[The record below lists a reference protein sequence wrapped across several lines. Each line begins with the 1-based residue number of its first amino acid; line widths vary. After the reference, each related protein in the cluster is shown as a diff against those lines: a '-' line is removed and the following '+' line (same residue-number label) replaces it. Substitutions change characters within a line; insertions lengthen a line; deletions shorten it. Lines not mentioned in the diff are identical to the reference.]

1 MSVAD
6 PLSDMVT
13 RIRNAVS
20 VGKTRVSMPSSKLK
34 TEVARVLKSEGF
46 IRDFAMEDVDGKKTL
61 TLFLRYGARRT
72 PAIRGLRRISK
83 PGLRKY
89 SRASELPRILG
100 GLGVAIV
107 STSQGLMTDKEAR
120 AKNAGGELL
129 CAIW

>member
-6 PLSDMVT
+6 PLSDMLT
-13 RIRNAVS
+13 RIRNAVDT
-20 VGKTRVSMPSSKLK
+20 GKDRVSMPGSKLK
-34 TEVARVLKSEGF
+34 TEVARVLMAEGY
-46 IRDFAMEDVDGKKTL
+46 IRDYATDEVEGKRSL
-61 TLFLRYGARRT
+61 TLFLRYGVRRT
-72 PAIRGLRRISK
+72 PAIRGLKRISK

-89 SRASELPRILG
+89 SGASELPRILG
-100 GLGVAIV
+100 GMGVAIV

>member
-1 MSVAD
+1 MSIAD
-6 PLSDMVT
+6 PVSDMLT
-13 RIRNAVS
+13 RVRNAVS
-20 VGKTRVSMPSSKLK
+20 TGKTRVGMPSSKLK
-34 TEVARVLKSEGF
+34 VEVARVMKDEGF
-46 IRDFAMEDVDGKKTL
+46 IRDYAIEDVEGKKTL

>member
-6 PLSDMVT
+6 PLSDMMT

-20 VGKTRVSMPSSKLK
+20 VGKARVSMPSAKLK
-34 TEVARVLKSEGF
+34 TEVARVMKTEGF
-46 IRDFAMEDVDGKKTL
+46 IRDYAVEDVEGKKTL

>member
-6 PLSDMVT
+6 PLSDMLT
-13 RIRNAVS
+13 RVRNAVS
-20 VGKTRVSMPSSKLK
+20 TGKARVSMPASKLK
-34 TEVARVLKSEGF
+34 TEVARVMKAEGF
-46 IRDFAMEDVDGKKTL
+46 IRDYAVEDVEGKKTL
-61 TLFLRYGARRT
+61 TVFLRYGARRT

-89 SRASELPRILG
+89 CGASDLPRILG

>member
-6 PLSDMVT
+6 PLSDMLT

-20 VGKTRVSMPSSKLK
+20 TGKARVSMPSSKLK
-34 TEVARVLKSEGF
+34 TEVARVLKTEGF
-46 IRDFAMEDVDGKKTL
+46 VRDFAVEDVEGKKTL
-61 TLFLRYGARRT
+61 TVFLRYGARRT

-100 GLGVAIV
+100 GLGIAIV

-129 CAIW
+129 CAVW

>member
-6 PLSDMVT
+6 PLSDMLT

-20 VGKTRVSMPSSKLK
+20 TGKTRVSMPSSKLK
-34 TEVARVLKSEGF
+34 TEVARVLKTEGF
-46 IRDFAMEDVDGKKTL
+46 VRDFAVEEVEGKKTL
-61 TLFLRYGARRT
+61 TVFLRYGARRT

-100 GLGVAIV
+100 GLGIAIV

-129 CAIW
+129 CAVW

>member
-6 PLSDMVT
+6 PISDMLT
-13 RIRNAVS
+13 RIRNAVAT
-20 VGKTRVSMPSSKLK
+20 GKARVSMPASKLK
-34 TEVARVLKSEGF
+34 TEVARVLKAEGF
-46 IRDFAMEDVDGKKTL
+46 VRDFALEDGAGKPTL
-61 TLFLRYGARRT
+61 TIFLRYGARRT

-89 SRASELPRILG
+89 AQASQLPRILG
-100 GLGVAIV
+100 GMGVAIV

>member
-20 VGKTRVSMPSSKLK
+20 TGKTRVSMPSSKLK
-34 TEVARVLKSEGF
+34 TEVARVMKSEGF
-46 IRDFAMEDVDGKKTL
+46 IRDFALEDVDGKKTL

>member
-6 PLSDMVT
+6 PISDMLT
-13 RIRNAVS
+13 RIRNAVDT
-20 VGKTRVSMPSSKLK
+20 GKARVSMPGSKMK
-34 TEVARVLKSEGF
+34 AEVARVLKAEGF
-46 IRDFAMEDVDGKKTL
+46 IRDFAVEKVDSKSTL
-61 TLFLRYGARRT
+61 TVFLRYGARRT

-89 SRASELPRILG
+89 SRAVDLPRILG
-100 GLGVAIV
+100 GMGVAIV

>member
-6 PLSDMVT
+6 PLSDMLT

-20 VGKTRVSMPSSKLK
+20 TGKTRVSMPSSKLK
-34 TEVARVLKSEGF
+34 TEVARVMKAEGF
-46 IRDFAMEDVDGKKTL
+46 IRDYAIEDVEGKKTL
-61 TLFLRYGARRT
+61 TVFLRYGARRT

-89 SRASELPRILG
+89 SGSSDLPRILG

-120 AKNAGGELL
+120 ARNAGGELL

>member
-20 VGKTRVSMPSSKLK
+20 VGKARVSMPSSKLK
-34 TEVARVLKSEGF
+34 TEVARVMKSEGF
-46 IRDFAMEDVDGKKTL
+46 IRDFAIEDVEGKKTL

-107 STSQGLMTDKEAR
+107 STSEGLMTDKEAR

>member
-6 PLSDMVT
+6 PLSDMLT

-20 VGKTRVSMPSSKLK
+20 TGKTRVSMPSSNLK
-34 TEVARVLKSEGF
+34 AEVAKVMKAEGF
-46 IRDFAMEDVDGKKTL
+46 VRDFAIEETDGKKTL
-61 TLFLRYGARRT
+61 VVFLRYGARRT

-89 SRASELPRILG
+89 SGADDLPRVLD